1 MATRSEIGYSD
12 RLLAI
17 RSDGTLAGWGYS
29 CCGQINVPG
38 GTFTAV
44 AAGDG
49 HSLAIRSDG
58 TLAGWGWNGG
68 GQINVPSGTFT
79 AVARGIFSQLGDPQR
94 RDAGR
99 VGLERRPAFAPI
111 RSTNRPPCGSINFT
125 VPIRS
130 SSFSSVAVRRETPS
144 AGPNTPHHSAEHSV
158 ETTNANRNP

>member
-99 VGLERRPAFAPI
+99 VGLERRRTDQRALRHVHRRGPRDIFTAW
-111 RSTNRPPCGSINFT
+111 RSAATARWHNGASTLARPP
-125 VPIRS
+125 PAS
-130 SSFSSVAVRRETPS
+130 SP
-144 AGPNTPHHSAEHSV
+144 P
-158 ETTNANRNP
+158 